1 MDDMNGLLRGLK
13 TEIKGLAA
21 HLQNVA
27 DEAPAGFSAK
37 PQFDA
42 KMGAAWEDMAENLD
56 VQGLYSADRV
66 VLSELVT
73 AVSTALLD
81 LESRVVALEQRLPGA
96 E

>member
-1 MDDMNGLLRGLK
+1 MDDMNELLRGLK

-37 PQFDA
+37 PRFDA